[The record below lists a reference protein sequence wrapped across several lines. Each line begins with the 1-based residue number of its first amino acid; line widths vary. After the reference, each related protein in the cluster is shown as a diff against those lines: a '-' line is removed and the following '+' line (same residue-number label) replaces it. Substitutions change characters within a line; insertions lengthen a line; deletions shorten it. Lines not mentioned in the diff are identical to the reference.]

1 MLLMR
6 RAISACTRRVS
17 GACAGAASR
26 SVRWSRA
33 TISALRRARSPS
45 ARMRSSRAGGGIRW
59 LEAVSAGDRGVA
71 AIVVADLEAV
81 GARRQAA
88 DDADHLAV
96 GAAGAS
102 AEAARDRRRERRLA
116 RRGQDTYP
124 GLGPAGAVVGDDARG
139 LSRGQLDE
147 GAPREDADRLDE
159 LRDQRRVEG
168 AAGPLEELQQRFL

>member
-1 MLLMR
+1 
-6 RAISACTRRVS
+6 
-17 GACAGAASR
+17 

-96 GAAGAS
+96 GAAGAL
-102 AEAARDRRRERRLA
+102 AEVARDRLRERLLVRP
-116 RRGQDTYP
+116 GQPQYL
-124 GLGPAGAVVGDDARG
+124 GLEPASAVGGDGDRG
-139 LSRGQLDE
+139 LSRGQIDE
-147 GAPREDADRLDE
+147 GRHREDA
-159 LRDQRRVEG
+159 
-168 AAGPLEELQQRFL
+168 